1 MRIPKR
7 TFITILWISS
17 YSLRAYSTTGEIQ
30 LPKESFQ
37 PEVEPAVFLLPKSQ
51 EIENICLLDRAYD
64 EINLGT
70 NNSLSPKE
78 GLIDPK
84 SLTAQ
89 TFFNKDVITGESD
102 PEAQIKTYLPSSRST
117 ILISEKTLLNEP
129 SKKLLIE
136 VYTTEK
142 SIQRDEIS
150 HMSIPAPFPQIKIDF
165 SETIPYQENFPPLE
179 EKEGSQKVL
188 IGRLKSSPNPF
199 LRSFGLFIAHL
210 KEHIH
215 LIDEEH
221 LLPDLFWNSF
231 IDSYEPNFS
240 KDPLLLHLKAP
251 NPEINSTSFILEDEP
266 SIPEKKQGFRIA
278 KNFKSNFWVE
288 LDQKDIKKVSLQL
301 KETDCSYLEPTIAF
315 EGPIFFIEKGEP
327 IWFGG
332 LERAPLTRDKPEIKV
347 SNFILEKEPA
357 DDLDPLNLEPLK
369 SERETQSAL
378 ILKKEGQNRVKNE
391 DLSIATSSFKSKKSL
406 VADSA
411 FEASLFEAKTLLI
424 DTTPTP
430 PSTFEPTTFEE
441 EKLKVAIPNQLLSS
455 IANHSLKRIEPSP
468 TLREPFA
475 LQGEANYLQSPLQR
489 IFCWARYILEL
500 NLDCLKAPIH
510 SFCEYAS
517 DWIDPVEEKVSAFLS
532 FLSSKLDV
540 VPSLSFPISVETNI
554 VSLVSTEQKFD
565 KTTSLGPMFLS
576 LGIVEIART
585 FRLALTAKEAQSS
598 LISREFLQHEVED
611 EKDIVPLSE
620 KLEKSPSD
628 KGAKFLVFHHPVFLP
643 KERPL
648 SQENK
653 LRTFPKETGFTGF
666 LGTAVE
672 NTDQASLLFSPFE
685 TVSSYFPSKVPG
697 TRSHLEEIFPNGILL
712 SHIDVLYPG
721 FIKISVQKETLLE
734 LFDANTEMLLSDKD
748 RFDFL
753 PGQKFASSIT
763 LEHKKKVSC
772 EPLQNEVYSEIV
784 IDKIHVELPVT
795 PQQKILKDFQTN
807 NLKLLDIPSIN
818 RSLTSLTGTKMLNQ
832 QTCRLYYSIDSF
844 NKIAMLS
851 EDVSKEFQIKAS
863 SAALSAKEGYGIEM
877 DLELLETSKP
887 SILDQEILF
896 ILDGS
901 RNTPVAHFE
910 IYKTAI
916 LRSLKSFSPDTR
928 FNIYFTGKNLTK
940 LFDQPVGISQD
951 KQILAKRFLDQLQ
964 SFQGVEQGLLLK
976 TCTDLIPK
984 EDDTKLTSLVLL
996 CDSVKPIKQL
1006 TYLDEAK
1013 KIVKKNQGNLQII
1026 NATMQQKENQD
1037 LKFITLIGRG
1047 ESHIFPSESSF
1058 VRKFASMIRQIRY
1071 PYLTNLSIT
1080 PLTDGVEIIPNNQM
1094 IHPIFI
1100 NKTLRFYAVSE
1111 TNEPFSILIQG
1122 MCDGK
1127 IFQIRKEIRSI
1138 SNESIRAK
1146 MKQELL
1152 QKRAAMGF
1160 ESYIKKQDAS
1170 KLDETN
1176 KRLELFDIRL

>member
-1 MRIPKR
+1 MRIRKR

-51 EIENICLLDRAYD
+51 KIENTYLLDRAYD

-117 ILISEKTLLNEP
+117 ILISEKTLPNET
-129 SKKLLIE
+129 SKKLLNE
-136 VYTTEK
+136 VYSTEK
-142 SIQRDEIS
+142 SIRREETS
-150 HMSIPAPFPQIKIDF
+150 PVSIPAPLPQMKIDF

-179 EKEGSQKVL
+179 EKEGSRKFL
-188 IGRLKSSPNPF
+188 IAHPTSSPNPL
-199 LRSFGLFIAHL
+199 LRSFRLFIAQL
-210 KEHIH
+210 KEHI
-215 LIDEEH
+215 LLVDEEY
-221 LLPDLFWNSF
+221 LIPDLFWNSSITSF
-231 IDSYEPNFS
+231 EPNFS
-240 KDPLLLHLKAP
+240 KDPLLLNLKEP
-251 NPEINSTSFILEDEP
+251 NPEIKATSFILENEP

-288 LDQKDIKKVSLQL
+288 LNERDIKKVSLQL
-301 KETDCSYLEPTIAF
+301 KETDYSYLEATIAF
-315 EGPIFFIEKGEP
+315 EGPIYFLEKGEP
-327 IWFGG
+327 IWFEG
-332 LERAPLTRDKPEIKV
+332 LERAPLTEDKTELKV
-347 SNFILEKEPA
+347 SNFILEKEPS
-357 DDLDPLNLEPLK
+357 DDYDPLNLETLK

-378 ILKKEGQNRVKNE
+378 ILKKESQNGMKNE
-391 DLSIATSSFKSKKSL
+391 DLSITTSSFQSKESL
-406 VADSA
+406 VAESA
-411 FEASLFEAKTLLI
+411 FEASLFETKTLLI
-424 DTTPTP
+424 DTPPTP
-430 PSTFEPTTFEE
+430 PSIFKPTTFED
-441 EKLKVAIPNQLLSS
+441 EKIELAIPNQLLSS
-455 IANHSLKRIEPSP
+455 LANHSVKKIEPSP
-468 TLREPFA
+468 NVREPFA
-475 LQGEANYLQSPLQR
+475 MQGDTNYLQSPLKR

-500 NLDCLKAPIH
+500 NFDCLKAPIH

-540 VPSLSFPISVETNI
+540 ASSLSIPISVVNNP

-565 KTTSLGPMFLS
+565 KTNSSGPMFLS
-576 LGIVEIART
+576 LGIVEIAKT
-585 FRLALTAKEAQSS
+585 FKLALSTKEAQSS
-598 LISREFLQHEVED
+598 LISREFLQHEVEE
-611 EKDIVPLSE
+611 EKNILPLSE

-628 KGAKFLVFHHPVFLP
+628 KGTRFLVFHHPIFLP

-666 LGTAVE
+666 LGAAVE
-672 NTDQASLLFSPFE
+672 NTDQTSLLFSPFE

-697 TRSHLEEIFPNGILL
+697 TKSHLEEIFPNSILL

-763 LEHKKKVSC
+763 LEHKKKVSF
-772 EPLQNEVYSEIV
+772 EPLQNEVCNEIV
-784 IDKIHVELPVT
+784 IHKIQVELPVT
-795 PQQKILKDFQTN
+795 PQQKILKDFHGN
-807 NLKLLDIPSIN
+807 NLKLFDIPSIN
-818 RSLTSLTGTKMLNQ
+818 RSLSSLTGTKMLNQ
-832 QTCRLYYSIDSF
+832 QMCRLYFSIDSF

-863 SAALSAKEGYGIEM
+863 GAALSAKEGYGIEI
-877 DLELLETSKP
+877 DLELLGTSKP

-1013 KIVKKNQGNLQII
+1013 KIVRKNQGNLQII
-1026 NATMQQKENQD
+1026 TATMQQKENQD
-1037 LKFITLIGRG
+1037 LKFISLLGSG

-1058 VRKFASMIRQIRY
+1058 VRKFASMIRQIKY

-1100 NKTLRFYAVSE
+1100 NKALRFYAVSE

-1127 IFQIRKEIRSI
+1127 IFQIRKEIRTI

-1146 MKQELL
+1146 MKQEIL

-1170 KLDETN
+1170 KLEDTN

>member
-1 MRIPKR
+1 M
-7 TFITILWISS
+7 TD
-17 YSLRAYSTTGEIQ
+17 EIQ

-37 PEVEPAVFLLPKSQ
+37 PEVEPAVFLFPKSQ
-51 EIENICLLDRAYD
+51 KIENTYLLDRAFD
-64 EINLGT
+64 RIDLGT
-70 NNSLSPKE
+70 KNSLSPKE
-78 GLIDPK
+78 VLIDPK
-84 SLTAQ
+84 SQKAQ
-89 TFFNKDVITGESD
+89 TFFNKDLSTGESD
-102 PEAQIKTYLPSSRST
+102 PEAQIKKYLPSSRST
-117 ILISEKTLLNEP
+117 ILISEKTLPSET
-129 SKKLLIE
+129 SKKLLNE
-136 VYTTEK
+136 VYNTEK
-142 SIQRDEIS
+142 SITREETS
-150 HMSIPAPFPQIKIDF
+150 PVSIPATLPQMKIDF

-179 EKEGSQKVL
+179 EKEGSRKFL
-188 IGRLKSSPNPF
+188 IAHPTSSPNPL
-199 LRSFGLFIAHL
+199 LRSFRLYIAQL
-210 KEHIH
+210 KEHIQ
-215 LIDEEH
+215 LVDEEY
-221 LLPDLFWNSF
+221 LVPDLFWNSSIASF
-231 IDSYEPNFS
+231 EPNFS
-240 KDPLLLHLKAP
+240 KDPFLLHLKEP
-251 NPEINSTSFILEDEP
+251 NPEINAASFILENEP
-266 SIPEKKQGFRIA
+266 SIPKSKQGFRIA
-278 KNFKSNFWVE
+278 KNFKSNFWVGLNE
-288 LDQKDIKKVSLQL
+288 RDIKKVSLQL
-301 KETDCSYLEPTIAF
+301 KETDYSYLEATIAF

-332 LERAPLTRDKPEIKV
+332 LERAPLTGDKPELKV
-347 SNFILEKEPA
+347 SNFILEKDPS
-357 DDLDPLNLEPLK
+357 DDFDPLNLESLK

-378 ILKKEGQNRVKNE
+378 ILKKESQNGMKNE
-391 DLSIATSSFKSKKSL
+391 DLSITTSSFQPKESL
-406 VADSA
+406 VAESA
-411 FEASLFEAKTLLI
+411 FEASIFETKTLLI
-424 DTTPTP
+424 DPPPTP
-430 PSTFEPTTFEE
+430 PSIFEPTSFEE
-441 EKLKVAIPNQLLSS
+441 EKIELAIPNQLLSS
-455 IANHSLKRIEPSP
+455 LANHSVKKIEPSP
-468 TLREPFA
+468 NVREPFA
-475 LQGEANYLQSPLQR
+475 MQGDTNYLQSPLNR

-500 NLDCLKAPIH
+500 NFDCLKSPIH

-540 VPSLSFPISVETNI
+540 ASSLYLPISVVNNP

-565 KTTSLGPMFLS
+565 KILSLEPMFLS
-576 LGIVEIART
+576 LGIVEIAKT
-585 FRLALTAKEAQSS
+585 FKLALSTKEAQSS
-598 LISREFLQHEVED
+598 LISREFLQHEVEE
-611 EKDIVPLSE
+611 EKNILPLNE

-628 KGAKFLVFHHPVFLP
+628 MGARFLVFHHPIFLP

-653 LRTFPKETGFTGF
+653 LGTFPKETGFTGF
-666 LGTAVE
+666 LGAAVQ
-672 NTDQASLLFSPFE
+672 NTDQTSPLFSPLE

-697 TRSHLEEIFPNGILL
+697 TKSHLEEIFPNSILL

-763 LEHKKKVSC
+763 LEHKKKVSF
-772 EPLQNEVYSEIV
+772 EPLQNEVCNEIV
-784 IDKIHVELPVT
+784 IHKIQVELPVT
-795 PQQKILKDFQTN
+795 PQQKILKDFHGN
-807 NLKLLDIPSIN
+807 NLKLFDIPSIN
-818 RSLTSLTGTKMLNQ
+818 RSLSSLTGTKMLNQ
-832 QTCRLYYSIDSF
+832 QMCRLYFSIDSF

-851 EDVSKEFQIKAS
+851 EDVSKDFQIKAS
-863 SAALSAKEGYGIEM
+863 GAALSAKEGYGIEI
-877 DLELLETSKP
+877 DLELLGTSKP
-887 SILDQEILF
+887 SFLDQEILF

-916 LRSLKSFSPDTR
+916 LRSLKSFNPDTR

-1013 KIVKKNQGNLQII
+1013 KIVRKNQGNIQII
-1026 NATMQQKENQD
+1026 TATLQQKENQD
-1037 LKFITLIGRG
+1037 LKFISLLGSG

-1058 VRKFASMIRQIRY
+1058 VRKFASMIRQIKY

-1100 NKTLRFYAVSE
+1100 NKGSRFYAVSE

-1127 IFQIRKEIRSI
+1127 IFQIRKEIRTI

-1146 MKQELL
+1146 MKQEIL

-1170 KLDETN
+1170 KLEETN

>member
-1 MRIPKR
+1 MRIRKR

-51 EIENICLLDRAYD
+51 KIENTYLLDRAYD

-117 ILISEKTLLNEP
+117 ILISEKTLPNET
-129 SKKLLIE
+129 SKKLLNE
-136 VYTTEK
+136 VYSTEK
-142 SIQRDEIS
+142 SIRREETS
-150 HMSIPAPFPQIKIDF
+150 PVSIPAPLPQMKIDF
-165 SETIPYQENFPPLE
+165 SETIPYHENFPPLE
-179 EKEGSQKVL
+179 EKEGSRKFL
-188 IGRLKSSPNPF
+188 IAHPTSSPNPL
-199 LRSFGLFIAHL
+199 LRSFRLFIAQL
-210 KEHIH
+210 KEHI
-215 LIDEEH
+215 LLVDEEY
-221 LLPDLFWNSF
+221 LIPDLFWNSSITSF
-231 IDSYEPNFS
+231 EPNFS
-240 KDPLLLHLKAP
+240 KDPLLLNLKEP
-251 NPEINSTSFILEDEP
+251 NPEIKATSFILENEP

-288 LDQKDIKKVSLQL
+288 LNERDIKKVSLQL
-301 KETDCSYLEPTIAF
+301 KETDYSYLEATIAF
-315 EGPIFFIEKGEP
+315 EGPIYFLEKGEP
-327 IWFGG
+327 IWFEG
-332 LERAPLTRDKPEIKV
+332 LERAPLTEDKTELKV
-347 SNFILEKEPA
+347 SNFILEKEPS
-357 DDLDPLNLEPLK
+357 DDYDPLNLETLK

-378 ILKKEGQNRVKNE
+378 ILKKESQNGMKNE
-391 DLSIATSSFKSKKSL
+391 DLSITTSSFQSKESL
-406 VADSA
+406 VAESA
-411 FEASLFEAKTLLI
+411 FEASLFETKTLLI
-424 DTTPTP
+424 DTPPTP
-430 PSTFEPTTFEE
+430 PSIFKPTTFED
-441 EKLKVAIPNQLLSS
+441 EKIELAIPNQLLSS
-455 IANHSLKRIEPSP
+455 LANHSVKKIEPSP
-468 TLREPFA
+468 NVREPFA
-475 LQGEANYLQSPLQR
+475 MQGDTNYLQSPLKR

-500 NLDCLKAPIH
+500 NFDCLKAPIH

-540 VPSLSFPISVETNI
+540 ASSLSIPISVVNNP

-565 KTTSLGPMFLS
+565 KTNSSGPMFLS
-576 LGIVEIART
+576 LGIVEIAKT
-585 FRLALTAKEAQSS
+585 FKLALSTKEAQSS
-598 LISREFLQHEVED
+598 LISREFLQHEVEE
-611 EKDIVPLSE
+611 EKNILPLSE

-628 KGAKFLVFHHPVFLP
+628 KGTRFLVFHHPIFLP

-666 LGTAVE
+666 LGAAVE
-672 NTDQASLLFSPFE
+672 NTDQTSLLFSPFE

-697 TRSHLEEIFPNGILL
+697 TKSHLEEIFPNSILL

-763 LEHKKKVSC
+763 LEHKKKVSF
-772 EPLQNEVYSEIV
+772 EPLQNEVCNEIV
-784 IDKIHVELPVT
+784 IHKIQVELPVT
-795 PQQKILKDFQTN
+795 PQQKILKDFHGN
-807 NLKLLDIPSIN
+807 NLKLFDIPSIN
-818 RSLTSLTGTKMLNQ
+818 RSLSSLTGTKMLNQ
-832 QTCRLYYSIDSF
+832 QMCRLYFSIDSF

-863 SAALSAKEGYGIEM
+863 GAALSAKEGYGIEI
-877 DLELLETSKP
+877 DLELLGTSKP

-1006 TYLDEAK
+1006 TYLEEAK

-1026 NATMQQKENQD
+1026 TATMQQKENQD
-1037 LKFITLIGRG
+1037 LKFISLLGSG

-1058 VRKFASMIRQIRY
+1058 VRKFASMIRQIKY

-1100 NKTLRFYAVSE
+1100 NKALRFYAVSE

-1127 IFQIRKEIRSI
+1127 IFQIRKEIRTI

-1146 MKQELL
+1146 MKQEIL

-1170 KLDETN
+1170 KLEETN

>member
-1 MRIPKR
+1 VRIRKR

-51 EIENICLLDRAYD
+51 KIENTYLLDRAYD

-117 ILISEKTLLNEP
+117 ILISEKTLPNET
-129 SKKLLIE
+129 SKKLLNE
-136 VYTTEK
+136 VYSTEK
-142 SIQRDEIS
+142 SIRREETS
-150 HMSIPAPFPQIKIDF
+150 PVSIPAPLPQMKIDF
-165 SETIPYQENFPPLE
+165 SETIPYHENFPPLE
-179 EKEGSQKVL
+179 EKEGSRKFL
-188 IGRLKSSPNPF
+188 IAHPTSSPNPL
-199 LRSFGLFIAHL
+199 LRSFRLFIAQL
-210 KEHIH
+210 KEHI
-215 LIDEEH
+215 LLVDEEY
-221 LLPDLFWNSF
+221 LIPDLFWNSSITSF
-231 IDSYEPNFS
+231 EPNFS
-240 KDPLLLHLKAP
+240 KDPLLLNLKEP
-251 NPEINSTSFILEDEP
+251 NPEIKATSFILENEP

-288 LDQKDIKKVSLQL
+288 LNERDIKKVSLQL
-301 KETDCSYLEPTIAF
+301 KETDYSYLEATIAF
-315 EGPIFFIEKGEP
+315 EGPIYFLEKGEP
-327 IWFGG
+327 IWFEG
-332 LERAPLTRDKPEIKV
+332 LERAPLTEDKTELKV
-347 SNFILEKEPA
+347 SNFILEKEPS
-357 DDLDPLNLEPLK
+357 DDYDPLNLETLK

-378 ILKKEGQNRVKNE
+378 ILKKESQNGMKNE
-391 DLSIATSSFKSKKSL
+391 DLSITTSSFQSKESL
-406 VADSA
+406 VAESA
-411 FEASLFEAKTLLI
+411 FEASLFETKTLLI
-424 DTTPTP
+424 DTPPTP
-430 PSTFEPTTFEE
+430 PSIFKPTTFED
-441 EKLKVAIPNQLLSS
+441 EKIELAIPNQLLSS
-455 IANHSLKRIEPSP
+455 LANHSVKKIEPSP
-468 TLREPFA
+468 NVREPFA
-475 LQGEANYLQSPLQR
+475 MQGDTNYLQSPLKR

-500 NLDCLKAPIH
+500 NFDCLKAPIH

-540 VPSLSFPISVETNI
+540 ASSLSIPISVVNNP

-565 KTTSLGPMFLS
+565 KTNSSGPMFLS
-576 LGIVEIART
+576 LGIVEIAKT
-585 FRLALTAKEAQSS
+585 FKLALSTKEAQSS
-598 LISREFLQHEVED
+598 LISREFLQHEVEE
-611 EKDIVPLSE
+611 EKNILPLSE

-628 KGAKFLVFHHPVFLP
+628 KGTRFLVFHHPIFLP

-666 LGTAVE
+666 LGAAVE
-672 NTDQASLLFSPFE
+672 NTDQTSLLFSPFE

-697 TRSHLEEIFPNGILL
+697 TKSHLEEIFPNSILL

-763 LEHKKKVSC
+763 LEHKKKVSF
-772 EPLQNEVYSEIV
+772 EPLQNEVCNEIV
-784 IDKIHVELPVT
+784 IHKIQVELPVT
-795 PQQKILKDFQTN
+795 PQQKILKDFHGN
-807 NLKLLDIPSIN
+807 NLKLFDIPSIN
-818 RSLTSLTGTKMLNQ
+818 RSLSSLTGTKMLNQ
-832 QTCRLYYSIDSF
+832 QMCRLYFSIDSF

-863 SAALSAKEGYGIEM
+863 GAALSAKEGYGIEI
-877 DLELLETSKP
+877 DLELLGTSKP

-1006 TYLDEAK
+1006 TYLEEAK

-1026 NATMQQKENQD
+1026 TATMQQKENQD
-1037 LKFITLIGRG
+1037 LKFISLLGSG

-1058 VRKFASMIRQIRY
+1058 VRKFASMIRQIKY

-1100 NKTLRFYAVSE
+1100 NKALRFYAVSE

-1127 IFQIRKEIRSI
+1127 IFQIRKEIRTI

-1146 MKQELL
+1146 MKQEIL

-1170 KLDETN
+1170 KLEETN

>member
-1 MRIPKR
+1 VRIRKR
-7 TFITILWISS
+7 TFITIFWISS
-17 YSLRAYSTTGEIQ
+17 YSIRAFSTTDEIQ
-30 LPKESFQ
+30 LTKESFLS
-37 PEVEPAVFLLPKSQ
+37 EAELAVFLCPKSQ

-70 NNSLSPKE
+70 KNSLSPIE

-84 SLTAQ
+84 SLEAQ

-102 PEAQIKTYLPSSRST
+102 PEAQIKKYLPSSRST
-117 ILISEKTLLNEP
+117 ILFSEKTLLNES
-129 SKKLLIE
+129 SKKLLNE
-136 VYTTEK
+136 VYSTDKSFGRENVSFV
-142 SIQRDEIS
+142 SIQ
-150 HMSIPAPFPQIKIDF
+150 APLPQMKIDF
-165 SETIPYQENFPPLE
+165 SETIFYQENFPPLE
-179 EKEGSQKVL
+179 EKERSWKFL
-188 IGRLKSSPNPF
+188 IGHPTSSPNLL
-199 LRSFGLFIAHL
+199 LRSYVLCITQFRELIGLI
-210 KEHIH
+210 
-215 LIDEEH
+215 EEEYRA
-221 LLPDLFWNSF
+221 PDLVWKSSVASL
-231 IDSYEPNFS
+231 DPNFS
-240 KDPLLLHLKAP
+240 RNPFLFHIKEP
-251 NPEINSTSFILEDEP
+251 NPEINAASFALENEP
-266 SIPEKKQGFRIA
+266 SLFEKKQGFRLA

-288 LDQKDIKKVSLQL
+288 LAERDLEKVSLGL
-301 KETDCSYLEPTIAF
+301 KESEHSYLGATISF
-315 EGPIFFIEKGEP
+315 KEQIFFKEKGKP
-327 IWFGG
+327 VW
-332 LERAPLTRDKPEIKV
+332 LEGFDKAPLTGENPEPKV
-347 SNFILEKEPA
+347 SGFIMEKEPS
-357 DDLDPLNLEPLK
+357 DDLDPLYLEALK
-369 SERETQSAL
+369 SEREIQSAL
-378 ILKKEGQNRVKNE
+378 FLKKEVQKELKNGN
-391 DLSIATSSFKSKKSL
+391 LSIPPSSLESKESL
-406 VADSA
+406 VAEAALEACLFKKKLFLIQKNPSA
-411 FEASLFEAKTLLI
+411 QSV
-424 DTTPTP
+424 
-430 PSTFEPTTFEE
+430 FEPTTFED
-441 EKLKVAIPNQLLSS
+441 EKIEVAIPNQLLSS
-455 IANHSLKRIEPSP
+455 IANHSLKKIEPSP
-468 TLREPFA
+468 NTKETFA
-475 LQGEANYLQSPLQR
+475 MKGETNYLQSPLQR
-489 IFCWARYILEL
+489 FFCLARQILEL
-500 NLDCLKAPIH
+500 NLDFLKAPIH

-517 DWIDPVEEKVSAFLS
+517 DWINPVEEKVALLIS
-532 FLSSKLDV
+532 FLSQKLDAT
-540 VPSLSFPISVETNI
+540 PSLSLPISFATRPVP
-554 VSLVSTEQKFD
+554 LVSSKQKFD
-565 KTTSLGPMFLS
+565 KPTLSDPMFLS
-576 LGIVEIART
+576 VGIDEIAKT
-585 FRLALTAKEAQSS
+585 FKLALSSKEAQSK
-598 LISREFLQHEVED
+598 LVSREFLEHEVEE

-620 KLEKSPSD
+620 KLEKSPSE
-628 KGAKFLVFHHPVFLP
+628 KGARFLVFHHPVFLP

-648 SQENK
+648 AQENK
-653 LRTFPKETGFTGF
+653 LRTFPKETGFTGL
-666 LGTAVE
+666 LGNTVE
-672 NTDQASLLFSPFE
+672 NSEQTSLLFSPFE
-685 TVSSYFPSKVPG
+685 TVSSYFPSKVLA

-734 LFDANTEMLLSDKD
+734 LFDANTEILLSSKD

-763 LEHKKKVSC
+763 LEHKKKVAF
-772 EPLQNEVYSEIV
+772 EPLQNEVCNEIV
-784 IDKIHVELPVT
+784 IDKIQVELPVT
-795 PQQKILKDFQTN
+795 PQQKILKDFHSN
-807 NLKLLDIPSIN
+807 NLKLLDIPSVYH
-818 RSLTSLTGTKMLNQ
+818 SLNSLTGTKMLNQ
-832 QTCRLYYSIDSF
+832 QMCRLYFSIDSF

-940 LFDQPVGISQD
+940 LFDKPVGISQD
-951 KQILAKRFLDQLQ
+951 KQILAKRFLDQLE

-1006 TYLDEAK
+1006 TYLEEAK

-1026 NATMQQKENQD
+1026 TATMQQKENQD
-1037 LKFITLIGRG
+1037 LKFITLLGRG
-1047 ESHIFPSESSF
+1047 ESYIFPLEFSF
-1058 VRKFASMIRQIRY
+1058 IRKFASMIRQIRY

-1100 NKTLRFYAVSE
+1100 NKALRFYAVSE

-1146 MKQELL
+1146 MKQEIL

-1170 KLDETN
+1170 KLEETN